1 MERVGDDT
9 YAPHLIS
16 GLKNLREKGS
26 LCDVTI
32 IIDKERF
39 KAHKAVL
46 SATST
51 YFNSMFTSGFQ
62 ESNNSEVK
70 IGEGSAETFK
80 QILDFA
86 YTGYF
91 HVSPETICNV
101 LQMMSYMD
109 FHHAIRLCVDYVHK
123 VKEALQLEDVFELYC
138 FTACHSDLEQL
149 ASTLLDIL
157 VENFTDFAETECF
170 LDHASKDFLEVC
182 LSSQEIEN
190 DNLEEEEVSV
200 FHCNIYTFTF
210 QAQVPGALNC
220 FFLGKDVLRK
230 AQKRG
235 SKKHI
240 FVCESK
246 I

>member
-9 YAPHLIS
+9 YGPHLIS

-70 IGEGSAETFK
+70 IGEGSAETFR

-91 HVSPETICNV
+91 HVSPETICRGI
-101 LQMMSYMD
+101 Q
-109 FHHAIRLCVDYVHK
+109 R
-123 VKEALQLEDVFELYC
+123 EL
-138 FTACHSDLEQL
+138 L
-149 ASTLLDIL
+149 ANICSSTSL
-157 VENFTDFAETECF
+157 F
-170 LDHASKDFLEVC
+170 LA
-182 LSSQEIEN
+182 
-190 DNLEEEEVSV
+190 
-200 FHCNIYTFTF
+200 
-210 QAQVPGALNC
+210 
-220 FFLGKDVLRK
+220 
-230 AQKRG
+230 G
-235 SKKHI
+235 SRNWTN
-240 FVCESK
+240 
-246 I
+246 

>member
-1 MERVGDDT
+1 
-9 YAPHLIS
+9 
-16 GLKNLREKGS
+16 
-26 LCDVTI
+26 
-32 IIDKERF
+32 
-39 KAHKAVL
+39 
-46 SATST
+46 
-51 YFNSMFTSGFQ
+51 
-62 ESNNSEVK
+62 
-70 IGEGSAETFK
+70 
-80 QILDFA
+80 
-86 YTGYF
+86 
-91 HVSPETICNV
+91 
-101 LQMMSYMD
+101 MMSYMD

-157 VENFTDFAETECF
+157 VKNFTDFAETECF

-200 FHCNIYTFTF
+200 LHCNIYTFTF

-220 FFLGKDVLRK
+220 FFLGKDVLHK

-235 SKKHI
+235 SKKHFLCVKVRSKELKFLRVFACNSGTQMRVRDSSATRI
-240 FVCESK
+240 FFK
-246 I
+246 KKR